1 MGYWQAKVVPKI
13 KQIFDKNGPKKAA
26 AAEACKTFDEAK
38 ELYSKEFEDK
48 KTELQ
53 PKVVEIY
60 EAAAVEIKTLVK
72 EPKVSGL
79 KKHSTEVQKLLD
91 ELVKIEFPGSKAVSE
106 ASSNFGPS
114 YVSGPV
120 LFVFEKVSTFIVTE
134 NKKVEE
140 AAVPV
145 AASSSEEEAA
155 ASVAAASEA
164 EAIAAAPVEVKE
176 KEIVVE
182 AEAKKEEEPA
192 PAPAAEVAPAADVAP
207 AKVEEAPAAVA
218 APEPP
223 KA

>member
-1 MGYWQAKVVPKI
+1 MGYWQAKVVPKL

-26 AAEACKTFDEAK
+26 AAEAWKTFDEAK
-38 ELYSKEFEDK
+38 EQYSKEFDEK

-72 EPKVSGL
+72 GPKVSGL
-79 KKHSTEVQKLLD
+79 KKHSTEVQKFLD
-91 ELVKIEFPGSKAVSE
+91 ELVKIEFPGSKVVSE

-120 LFVFEKVSTFIVTE
+120 LFVFEKVSTLIVTE
-134 NKKVEE
+134 DKK
-140 AAVPV
+140 
-145 AASSSEEEAA
+145 EEEAA
-155 ASVAAASEA
+155 IPVAAASEA
-164 EAIAAAPVEVKE
+164 EATTTAPVEVKE

-192 PAPAAEVAPAADVAP
+192 PAPAPAPAAAPAAEVATAADVAP

>member
-1 MGYWQAKVVPKI
+1 MGYWQAKVVPKF

-38 ELYSKEFEDK
+38 EQYSKEFEEK

-72 EPKVSGL
+72 GPKVSGL
-79 KKHSTEVQKLLD
+79 KKHSTQVQKFLD

-134 NKKVEE
+134 DKK
-140 AAVPV
+140 
-145 AASSSEEEAA
+145 EEE
-155 ASVAAASEA
+155 AAASEA
-164 EAIAAAPVEVKE
+164 EATTAAPVEVKE
-176 KEIVVE
+176 KEIVAE

-192 PAPAAEVAPAADVAP
+192 PAPAATPAAEVAPAEVAPAADVAP